1 MSENF
6 LVVSKTKAA
15 LKAHGVNVGA
25 GALDALNDLVQH
37 HIDQAAKRA
46 AANRRKTVRGYD
58 FIVLEVEVDRPPEP
72 PTPAA
77 AQEDEIEMP
86 PVSGDQMQVEVAD
99 VDQAVEEAAADV
111 DHWVKEAAEEEPPQ
125 GVT

>member
-25 GALDALNDLVQH
+25 GALDALNARVQH
-37 HIDQAAKRA
+37 HIDVAAKRA
-46 AANRRKTVRGYD
+46 AANRRKTVRAHD
-58 FIVLEVEVDRPPEP
+58 FIVVGAEVDRPLEP
-72 PTPAA
+72 PTPADSP
-77 AQEDEIEMP
+77 EDEVEIP
-86 PVSGDQMQVEVAD
+86 PVSGDQMQVDVAD

-111 DHWVKEAAEEEPPQ
+111 DRWVEEAAKEEPPE
-125 GVT
+125 GVA